1 MERKDEMENKF
12 VLEEAEPFLNTVLW
26 IKGMLNEQEY
36 DEEDIIGTLVEM
48 EVSTV
53 LYESLVSVTED
64 EGFLDL
70 VDSFNLKDSTKAD
83 LRVAIDKYV
92 ERSKDTTKANKI
104 KDVLYELLSL
114 EKKKRFGAKMMF
126 NNVKTVD
133 TVAVFMLL

>member
-114 EKKKRFGAKMMF
+114 
-126 NNVKTVD
+126 
-133 TVAVFMLL
+133 